1 MAKSN
6 KPTWALCGIMFDSGG
21 VSGFRSSMVS
31 LSLGEGFSAK
41 EDDSIEDV
49 TKVGV
54 SLPPILGEYVTDI
67 LKRFLN
73 LEKCY
78 IWKAKSLYVLFS

>member
-21 VSGFRSSMVS
+21 VSGFNMVS
-31 LSLGEGFSAK
+31 FSLGEGFSAK
-41 EDDSIEDV
+41 EDDNMEDV

-54 SLPPILGEYVTDI
+54 LLSPILGESVTDI

-73 LEKCY
+73 LQKCY